1 MSSKK
6 QELPAYDPRG
16 IQGYG
21 LATAT
26 SVRGGDHVYG
36 YMIAPEILGSPEKL
50 DPYVTT
56 GKPQW
61 VKTFQDLTAGID
73 ASGMCLFTSFAL
85 WSASC
90 LPVRTWTAAGTT
102 ARTAAAACSRR

>member
-36 YMIAPEILGSPEKL
+36 YMISPEVLGAPEKL
-50 DPYVTT
+50 DPVRNQRKTT
-56 GKPQW
+56 VG
-61 VKTFQDLTAGID
+61 QDLPGPDCCYRCIRHV
-73 ASGMCLFTSFAL
+73 
-85 WSASC
+85 
-90 LPVRTWTAAGTT
+90 PVHFVCT
-102 ARTAAAACSRR
+102 

>member
-36 YMIAPEILGSPEKL
+36 YMISPEVL
-50 DPYVTT
+50 
-56 GKPQW
+56 GH
-61 VKTFQDLTAGID
+61 
-73 ASGMCLFTSFAL
+73 
-85 WSASC
+85 
-90 LPVRTWTAAGTT
+90 
-102 ARTAAAACSRR
+102 RRNLILM